1 MSGTRVARLP
11 GFIIGL
17 IAAVALDQFIKY
29 LVEKGLPMHERVDL
43 IPVLSLFR
51 TYNDGIAFSMLA
63 GLGDTGLALI
73 AAVVIVFV
81 LYLRARTDAH
91 RHFAHWGYCIIIG
104 GAIGNL
110 IDRVWHGYVIDYI
123 LFHTESWSFAVF
135 NLADAFI
142 SVGAAF
148 VVLDEFLDWRSSRG
162 EGAGDG
168 NA

>member
-73 AAVVIVFV
+73 AGAVTIFV
-81 LYLRARTDAH
+81 LFLRARTDAN
-91 RHFAHWGYCIIIG
+91 RHFAHWGYCMIIG

-148 VVLDEFLDWRSSRG
+148 IVLDEFLDWRATRR
-162 EGAGDG
+162 EDVPDKK
-168 NA
+168 